1 VCCYC
6 IVVDGDFIIII
17 LFIHLFSPIKYI
29 RIYEQLVL
37 HYRDEV
43 LECESEFSSLHN
55 LLVHLTKR
63 PCGVPFESILAQAD
77 HWMTVIPPRALKAV
91 MARGDLRDLLVNNK

>member
-1 VCCYC
+1 MWLNDSIFYYR
-6 IVVDGDFIIII
+6 IRSFIICIC
-17 LFIHLFSPIKYI
+17 
-29 RIYEQLVL
+29 IYTQLVL

-43 LECESEFSSLHN
+43 LECDCEFSSLHN

-63 PCGVPFESILAQAD
+63 SGGIPFEAVLTQAD